1 MSIEK
6 KLLKKDSLDALF
18 GKLNAA
24 GRRVLAPVQKGEE
37 IFFEEVKSAK
47 EMAKDYIQTTLSA
60 RGAVFPRCE
69 ALLKYEF
76 EGKEVKVEDRKEPP
90 KPTVVFGLRP
100 CDAASFA
107 VLNSVFTW
115 DYQDELFK
123 SRLANTALIS
133 VSCAKADE
141 YCFCASVGGGPGD
154 TKGSDILLTQLGS
167 GDYLAEIITDKGK
180 EIVALAPELFGAA
193 SDEAKEKY
201 LAKVEKVFDPKALN
215 EKLAKNFDNTE
226 LWVSQSLR
234 CLGCGACAYVCPACV
249 CFDIQDEAN
258 KKGGVRLRCWDSC
271 GLSLFTLHTSGHN
284 PRSVQ
289 SQRWRQR
296 VMHKFSYMP
305 DRLNYIACVGCG
317 RCSRSCPAD
326 MNLLEHLKEIAEL
339 GK

>member
-1 MSIEK
+1 MNIEK

-18 GKLNAA
+18 GKLKSA
-24 GRRVLAPVQKGEE
+24 GRRIMAPVQKGEE
-37 IFFEEVKSAK
+37 IFFEEVSSPK
-47 EMAKDYIQTTLSA
+47 EIAQDYIQTTVSA
-60 RGAVFPRCE
+60 KGVVFPRCE
-69 ALLKYEF
+69 ALLTYRF
-76 EGKEVKVEDRKEPP
+76 EDKDVKLEDRKEAPE
-90 KPTVVFGLRP
+90 PTVVFGVRP

-133 VSCAKADE
+133 VSCAKSDE
-141 YCFCASVGGGPGD
+141 YCFCTSVWGGPGE

-167 GDYLAEIITDKGK
+167 GDYLAEVITDKGK
-180 EIVALAPELFGAA
+180 DIVSLAPELFGAA
-193 SDEAKEKY
+193 SDETKEKY
-201 LAKVEKVFDPKALN
+201 LAKVAKQFDIRELQD
-215 EKLAKNFDNTE
+215 KLAKNFDNNE
-226 LWVSQSLR
+226 LWLSQSLR

-258 KKGGVRLRCWDSC
+258 RSGGTRLRCWDSC

-305 DRLNYIACVGCG
+305 DRLNYVACVGCG
-317 RCSRSCPAD
+317 RCSRSCSAD
-326 MNLLEHLKEIAEL
+326 MNLLEHIKEIAET
-339 GK
+339 K